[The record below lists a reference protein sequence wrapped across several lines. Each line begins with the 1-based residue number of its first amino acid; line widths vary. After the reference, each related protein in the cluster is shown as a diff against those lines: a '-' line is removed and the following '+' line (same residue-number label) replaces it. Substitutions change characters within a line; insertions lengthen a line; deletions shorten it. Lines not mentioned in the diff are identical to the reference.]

1 MIEDLPWLPRP
12 PSGFSA
18 HLRGLLPNDTSS
30 LISAAQWALDA
41 EQLRRLGQ
49 RLPAIVQD
57 GRIGSIRL
65 GLLTMGT
72 SDILLA
78 PLRATGLRHR
88 LLIEPVTSDFGQV
101 LHEALNPNSKFRSE
115 RFDVILASLTAEG
128 IGLYEGND
136 SPEATIKQATDL
148 IFSII
153 EGLSSNQGAQV
164 LLETLAPPSFGPL
177 GNGDMWIPSSLRY
190 QVTRVN
196 EAIRSFAAERH
207 CAVLDVA
214 ALAEAVGLDT
224 WHDRVM
230 WHHAKLPFSLHR
242 IPLYCDHLCRT
253 LAGLRGLSRKV
264 LVLDLDNTLWG
275 GAVGDDGLEGI
286 VLGNGSAMGEAYL
299 SVQRMAL
306 ELRKTGI
313 LLAAASK
320 NDEATA
326 LAVFDNHPEMLIK
339 REHLSAYAI
348 NWNEKSKNLAEM
360 ANSLNLGV
368 ESFVFLDDNPGERAR
383 MRADLPAVAVP
394 EIGDDP
400 AHYPR
405 LLHAAGYFERQ
416 SLTRE
421 DLQRADFY
429 TTERQRSSERE
440 DFSSVGDYLSSLDMT
455 LNCMPINAVDLTRAT
470 QLINKTNQFNL
481 TTQRRTED
489 EVKAL
494 LNDPTAFTL
503 TARLSDKFGDLGL
516 IAVAICKGTEAGAW
530 TIENLLMSC
539 RVLNRGVEEAFISV
553 IAAAAKSHGVTELIG
568 RYLPTERNAMVA
580 TLFARLGF
588 TQIDKLVDGQTV
600 WQLAPDACP
609 PPPQAIRIVCH

>member
-18 HLRGLLPNDTSS
+18 LLRGLDPADTSS
-30 LISAAQWALDA
+30 LISAAQWALDT

-49 RLPAIVQD
+49 RLPAIVRD
-57 GRIGSIRL
+57 GRIGSVRL

-88 LLIEPVTSDFGQV
+88 LLIDPVTSEFAQV
-101 LHEALNPNSKFRSE
+101 LHEALNPSSKFRNE
-115 RFDVILASLTAEG
+115 RFDVILTSLTAEG
-128 IGLYEGND
+128 IGLSEGND
-136 SPEATIKQATDL
+136 TPAVTIKQATDL
-148 IFSII
+148 ILSVI

-164 LLETLAPPSFGPL
+164 LIETLPPPSFGPL
-177 GNGDMWIPSSLRY
+177 GNGDMWLPSSLRY
-190 QVTRVN
+190 QINRVN
-196 EAIRSFAAERH
+196 EAIRSFAAEHR
-207 CAVLDVA
+207 CAVFDVA
-214 ALAEAVGLDT
+214 ALAEAVGLDA

-275 GAVGDDGLEGI
+275 GAVGDEGLEGI
-286 VLGNGSAMGEAYL
+286 VLGNGSALGEAYL
-299 SVQRMAL
+299 SVQRAAL
-306 ELRKTGI
+306 DLRKSGI
-313 LLAAASK
+313 LLAVASK

-326 LAVFDNHPEMLIK
+326 MSVFENHPEMLLK
-339 REHLSAYAI
+339 REHLSAHAI
-348 NWNEKSKNLAEM
+348 NWNEKPKNIVEIAK
-360 ANSLNLGV
+360 SLNLGV
-368 ESFVFLDDNPGERAR
+368 DSLVFLDDNPGERAR

-405 LLHAAGYFERQ
+405 LLYAAGYFERQ

-421 DLQRADFY
+421 DLQRAEFY
-429 TTERQRSSERE
+429 STERQRSSGRE
-440 DFSSVGDYLSSLDMT
+440 NFSSVEDYLGSLDMT
-455 LNCMPINAVDLTRAT
+455 LTCMPINAVDLTRAT

-494 LNDPTAFTL
+494 VNDPSVFTL

-516 IAVAICKGTEAGAW
+516 IAVAICKRTERGAW
-530 TIENLLMSC
+530 AIENLLMSC
-539 RVLNRGVEEAFISV
+539 RVLNRGVEQAFMSV
-553 IAAAAKSHGVTELIG
+553 IAAAARSHGITELIG

-588 TQIDKLVDGQTV
+588 TQIDELSDGQTI

-609 PPPQAIRIVCH
+609 PPPQEIRVVCQ